1 MLVQSLNLGLISPLP
16 HHSATHDSQR
26 IIKMFPNSGACL
38 GEKKKKLLLSK
49 SDFNLEGYFST
60 AIKHDSRV

>member
-49 SDFNLEGYFST
+49 SDFNLEG
-60 AIKHDSRV
+60 